1 MTAGSGSGP
10 SFQQH
15 ERLDVHTG
23 ELRDNFL
30 LLERW
35 SVRVPTR
42 FPADGWGGSFSLA
55 QTPPCARNLFPV
67 ILTFS

>member
-15 ERLDVHTG
+15 ERLDVHIG
-23 ELRDNFL
+23 ESRDNL
-30 LLERW
+30 PLLERW

-42 FPADGWGGSFSLA
+42 FPADGWGGWFSFA